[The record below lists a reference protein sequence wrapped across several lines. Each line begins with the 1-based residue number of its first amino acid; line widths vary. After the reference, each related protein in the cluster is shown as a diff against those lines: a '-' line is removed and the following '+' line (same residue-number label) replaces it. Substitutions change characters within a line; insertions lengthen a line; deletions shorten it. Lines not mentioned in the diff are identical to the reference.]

1 MPLFVI
7 IMFILVAAA
16 SKPRYGIMS
25 RSEKGRGK
33 KKGADLLVCWW
44 WWWTMG
50 RRETY
55 KNIL

>member
-1 MPLFVI
+1 
-7 IMFILVAAA
+7 
-16 SKPRYGIMS
+16 MS

>member
-1 MPLFVI
+1 
-7 IMFILVAAA
+7 MFILVAAA